1 MFVCALLDF
10 ILNRKFSIELLAK
23 PASCPKPTKT
33 KTRETNKTK
42 RFKHGEK
49 EKEMKSGKKNRT
61 REIIS
66 ARIISE
72 FL

>member
-1 MFVCALLDF
+1 MHFLDF

-23 PASCPKPTKT
+23 PVHCASCPKPTKT